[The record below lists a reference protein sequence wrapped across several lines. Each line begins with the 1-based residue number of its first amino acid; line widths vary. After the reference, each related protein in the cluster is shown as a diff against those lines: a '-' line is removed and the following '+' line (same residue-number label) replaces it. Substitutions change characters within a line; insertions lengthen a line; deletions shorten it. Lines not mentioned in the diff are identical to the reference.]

1 MKGINQNLLSIVIIF
16 SLLFFSCSQGKHQ
29 DNVIGHKYNSFY
41 SGKYLDRIAF
51 PVGGIGAGMFCI
63 EGTGG
68 ISHMS
73 VRNRPG
79 VFNEPCM
86 FVAMKSGQA

>member
-1 MKGINQNLLSIVIIF
+1 MKRITHFQLLKAIIF
-16 SLLFFSCSQGKHQ
+16 SLLFFSCSKGKHQ
-29 DNVIGHKYNSFY
+29 DKFNGHEYNGIY

-63 EGTGG
+63 EGTES
-68 ISHMS
+68 IFHMS
-73 VRNRPG
+73 VRNRPE

-86 FVAMKSGQA
+86 FAAI